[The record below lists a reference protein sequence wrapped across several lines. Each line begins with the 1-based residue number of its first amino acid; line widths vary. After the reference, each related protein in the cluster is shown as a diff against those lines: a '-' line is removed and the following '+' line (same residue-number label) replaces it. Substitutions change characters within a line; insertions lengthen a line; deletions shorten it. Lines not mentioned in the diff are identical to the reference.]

1 MGAKAAELLYDDEE
15 SKAIGITGERIR
27 ACGLEEALQMKREF
41 NPMRMIWRKRWHNA
55 WMKIKI

>member
-15 SKAIGITGERIR
+15 SKAIGITGGEIR

-41 NPMRMIWRKRWHNA
+41 NPMLYDLA
-55 WMKIKI
+55 ETLA

>member
-15 SKAIGITGERIR
+15 SKAIGITGGEIR

-41 NPMRMIWRKRWHNA
+41 NPMLYDLRKRWHNT